1 MMTAGGRKSP
11 VHVHVDRETPVH
23 VHLKKKKKS
32 RPGVPTAVEGYRKST
47 KSGSPPFIP
56 PPGKTSKRPFTWE
69 GNSHRL
75 EVSPPLG
82 SGTLRMEDLSTSEEE
97 DVNGKIR
104 TYEKKIGS
112 LMTEVGSLKNAVEFE
127 RARQVVEKKDEQLNA
142 SRRILEE
149 QEDELLGYKQEL
161 KATVKENEAL
171 RHSVEKWK
179 EDANVTRTEVGK
191 LAGERVSLLKKLVEV
206 EMDGKA
212 AGEQLVKLRDTVR
225 KLKEDKRMSAADT
238 TLLTRQREML
248 LQKLDEFERT
258 NKGLRRLLREHQES
272 EEDHDHLR
280 KQQEVLLK
288 RLTQSDTTN
297 ERLQLEVVE
306 RDRQIETLLTQV
318 EADKDQAVAFEELK
332 KTMETTRAHLQNQL
346 RTKEMDSNRLSV
358 QIRVGIVELAIE
370 NSLFAKRKREKGL
383 EEFFLGST
391 VGTVSLEDQ
400 CEQGRLELEHMQGL
414 LTAQREKSA
423 REKEAL
429 KKAARIQKDRVSE
442 REKDLEV
449 LQEKLADRD
458 VELSETKRAEQSLKE
473 EKGDSELEIKTLK
486 SRVKELHEMVEST
499 AQEAQSNSSAL
510 TAKLSNRTQEVSALR
525 LENEQLKA
533 DIAALEERL
542 HEEEQKATSKF
553 GRELFSSHTLLTLS
567 GPGTKKVRATQSKLA
582 ELLAKLEKYEEMIED
597 YQSKV
602 NTSETEVTELQNS
615 VCEHQCRID
624 QLRKQHKSDREE
636 IKSLKVCSKE
646 YEAMLD
652 EYKNQIVSY
661 EVDIRNLKA
670 NLEQSE
676 HLLTDHRAR
685 CTYNQGQ
692 IVQLNSAIKE
702 YEVIF
707 SDYKEQRQ
715 LHHTSTAKL
724 KRSPC
729 LKENIFLKE
738 SYSRL
743 SRIDRYR
750 REAEETKNRLYE
762 FEADSQRKQQENALE
777 NEKVKM
783 KLQQRLQELEPLAD
797 LLKSTDA
804 RLQESQERMLAYE
817 RRSGDHTKLI
827 SELTQKV
834 EMQTDHLEH
843 FREKLRM
850 AQDEAKSMQAQ
861 NELLERKLS
870 EADQQ
875 NRELIGVISKK
886 EESLYQTQQRHEDLR
901 AENIRLGQQLESSVV
916 DARRQV
922 DSQKEK
928 ALVKERAAQ
937 ARITDLEAQL
947 SRATASAAQMKKSKD
962 EAERRYNSKLYDM
975 RDRLDQA
982 NSTTRSM
989 QSYVSFL
996 KTSYANVFDDLES
1009 PS

>member
-32 RPGVPTAVEGYRKST
+32 RPGVPTAVEQRLKTKRMSGFTKSAGYRKST

-69 GNSHRL
+69 GSSHRL

-358 QIRVGIVELAIE
+358 QIR
-370 NSLFAKRKREKGL
+370 SL
-383 EEFFLGST
+383 EE
-391 VGTVSLEDQ
+391 Q

-423 REKEAL
+423 REKDAL

-458 VELSETKRAEQSLKE
+458 IELSETKRAEQSLKE

-486 SRVKELHEMVEST
+486 SRLKELHEMVEST

-510 TAKLSNRTQEVSALR
+510 AAKLSNRTQEVSALR

-542 HEEEQKATSKF
+542 HEEEQKATSK
-553 GRELFSSHTLLTLS
+553 
-567 GPGTKKVRATQSKLA
+567 
-582 ELLAKLEKYEEMIED
+582 
-597 YQSKV
+597 
-602 NTSETEVTELQNS
+602 
-615 VCEHQCRID
+615 
-624 QLRKQHKSDREE
+624 
-636 IKSLKVCSKE
+636 
-646 YEAMLD
+646 
-652 EYKNQIVSY
+652 
-661 EVDIRNLKA
+661 
-670 NLEQSE
+670 
-676 HLLTDHRAR
+676 
-685 CTYNQGQ
+685 
-692 IVQLNSAIKE
+692 
-702 YEVIF
+702 
-707 SDYKEQRQ
+707 
-715 LHHTSTAKL
+715 
-724 KRSPC
+724 
-729 LKENIFLKE
+729 
-738 SYSRL
+738 
-743 SRIDRYR
+743 IDRYR
-750 REAEETKNRLYE
+750 REAEENKNRLYE

-804 RLQESQERMLAYE
+804 RLQESQDRMLAYE

>member
-32 RPGVPTAVEGYRKST
+32 RPGVPTAVEQRLKTKRMSGFTKSAGYRKST

-69 GNSHRL
+69 GSSHRL

-97 DVNGKIR
+97 DVNGMIR

-142 SRRILEE
+142 SRKILEE

-258 NKGLRRLLREHQES
+258 NKGLRRLLREQQES

-306 RDRQIETLLTQV
+306 RDRQIETLLAQV

-332 KTMETTRAHLQNQL
+332 KTMEATRAHLQNQL
-346 RTKEMDSNRLSV
+346 RTKEMDGNRLSV
-358 QIRVGIVELAIE
+358 QIR
-370 NSLFAKRKREKGL
+370 SL
-383 EEFFLGST
+383 EE
-391 VGTVSLEDQ
+391 Q

-458 VELSETKRAEQSLKE
+458 MELSETKRAEQSLKE

-486 SRVKELHEMVEST
+486 SRLKELHEMVEST
-499 AQEAQSNSSAL
+499 TQEAQSNSSAL

-542 HEEEQKATSKF
+542 HEEGQKATSK
-553 GRELFSSHTLLTLS
+553 
-567 GPGTKKVRATQSKLA
+567 
-582 ELLAKLEKYEEMIED
+582 
-597 YQSKV
+597 
-602 NTSETEVTELQNS
+602 
-615 VCEHQCRID
+615 
-624 QLRKQHKSDREE
+624 
-636 IKSLKVCSKE
+636 
-646 YEAMLD
+646 
-652 EYKNQIVSY
+652 
-661 EVDIRNLKA
+661 
-670 NLEQSE
+670 
-676 HLLTDHRAR
+676 
-685 CTYNQGQ
+685 
-692 IVQLNSAIKE
+692 
-702 YEVIF
+702 
-707 SDYKEQRQ
+707 
-715 LHHTSTAKL
+715 
-724 KRSPC
+724 
-729 LKENIFLKE
+729 
-738 SYSRL
+738 
-743 SRIDRYR
+743 IDRYR

-762 FEADSQRKQQENALE
+762 YEADSQRKQQENALE

-817 RRSGDHTKLI
+817 RRSGDQTKLI

-870 EADQQ
+870 DADQQ

-1009 PS
+1009 PR

>member
-32 RPGVPTAVEGYRKST
+32 RPGVPTAVEQRLKTKRLSGFTKSAGYRKST

-346 RTKEMDSNRLSV
+346 RTKEMDNNRLSV
-358 QIRVGIVELAIE
+358 QIR
-370 NSLFAKRKREKGL
+370 
-383 EEFFLGST
+383 
-391 VGTVSLEDQ
+391 SLEDQ

-542 HEEEQKATSKF
+542 HEEEQKATSK
-553 GRELFSSHTLLTLS
+553 
-567 GPGTKKVRATQSKLA
+567 
-582 ELLAKLEKYEEMIED
+582 
-597 YQSKV
+597 
-602 NTSETEVTELQNS
+602 
-615 VCEHQCRID
+615 
-624 QLRKQHKSDREE
+624 
-636 IKSLKVCSKE
+636 
-646 YEAMLD
+646 
-652 EYKNQIVSY
+652 
-661 EVDIRNLKA
+661 
-670 NLEQSE
+670 
-676 HLLTDHRAR
+676 
-685 CTYNQGQ
+685 
-692 IVQLNSAIKE
+692 
-702 YEVIF
+702 
-707 SDYKEQRQ
+707 
-715 LHHTSTAKL
+715 
-724 KRSPC
+724 
-729 LKENIFLKE
+729 
-738 SYSRL
+738 
-743 SRIDRYR
+743 IDRYR

>member
-32 RPGVPTAVEGYRKST
+32 RPGVPTAVEQRLKTKRMSGFTKSSGYRKST

-56 PPGKTSKRPFTWE
+56 PPGKTSKKPFTWE
-69 GNSHRL
+69 GSSHRL

-358 QIRVGIVELAIE
+358 QIR
-370 NSLFAKRKREKGL
+370 
-383 EEFFLGST
+383 
-391 VGTVSLEDQ
+391 SLEDQ

-423 REKEAL
+423 REKDAL
-429 KKAARIQKDRVSE
+429 KKAARIQKDRVSD

-458 VELSETKRAEQSLKE
+458 MELSETKRAEQSLKE

-510 TAKLSNRTQEVSALR
+510 AAKLSNRTQEVSALR

-542 HEEEQKATSKF
+542 HEEEQKATSK
-553 GRELFSSHTLLTLS
+553 
-567 GPGTKKVRATQSKLA
+567 
-582 ELLAKLEKYEEMIED
+582 
-597 YQSKV
+597 
-602 NTSETEVTELQNS
+602 
-615 VCEHQCRID
+615 
-624 QLRKQHKSDREE
+624 
-636 IKSLKVCSKE
+636 
-646 YEAMLD
+646 
-652 EYKNQIVSY
+652 
-661 EVDIRNLKA
+661 
-670 NLEQSE
+670 
-676 HLLTDHRAR
+676 
-685 CTYNQGQ
+685 
-692 IVQLNSAIKE
+692 
-702 YEVIF
+702 
-707 SDYKEQRQ
+707 
-715 LHHTSTAKL
+715 
-724 KRSPC
+724 
-729 LKENIFLKE
+729 
-738 SYSRL
+738 
-743 SRIDRYR
+743 IDRYR
-750 REAEETKNRLYE
+750 REAEENKNRLYE
-762 FEADSQRKQQENALE
+762 YEADSQRKQQENALE

>member
-32 RPGVPTAVEGYRKST
+32 RPGVPTAVEQRLKTKRMSGFTKSAGYRKST

-69 GNSHRL
+69 GSSHRL

-358 QIRVGIVELAIE
+358 QIR
-370 NSLFAKRKREKGL
+370 SL
-383 EEFFLGST
+383 EE
-391 VGTVSLEDQ
+391 Q

-423 REKEAL
+423 REKDAL

-458 VELSETKRAEQSLKE
+458 MELSETKRAEQSLKE

-486 SRVKELHEMVEST
+486 SRLKELHEMVEST
-499 AQEAQSNSSAL
+499 AQEAQNNSSAL
-510 TAKLSNRTQEVSALR
+510 AAKLSNRTQEVSALR

-542 HEEEQKATSKF
+542 HEEEQKATSK
-553 GRELFSSHTLLTLS
+553 
-567 GPGTKKVRATQSKLA
+567 
-582 ELLAKLEKYEEMIED
+582 
-597 YQSKV
+597 
-602 NTSETEVTELQNS
+602 
-615 VCEHQCRID
+615 
-624 QLRKQHKSDREE
+624 
-636 IKSLKVCSKE
+636 
-646 YEAMLD
+646 
-652 EYKNQIVSY
+652 
-661 EVDIRNLKA
+661 
-670 NLEQSE
+670 
-676 HLLTDHRAR
+676 
-685 CTYNQGQ
+685 
-692 IVQLNSAIKE
+692 
-702 YEVIF
+702 
-707 SDYKEQRQ
+707 
-715 LHHTSTAKL
+715 
-724 KRSPC
+724 
-729 LKENIFLKE
+729 
-738 SYSRL
+738 
-743 SRIDRYR
+743 IDRYR
-750 REAEETKNRLYE
+750 REAEENKNRLYE

-804 RLQESQERMLAYE
+804 RLQESQDRMLAYE

>member
-32 RPGVPTAVEGYRKST
+32 RPGVPTAVEQRLKTKRMSGFTKSAGYRKST

-69 GNSHRL
+69 GSSHRL

-358 QIRVGIVELAIE
+358 QIR
-370 NSLFAKRKREKGL
+370 SL
-383 EEFFLGST
+383 EE
-391 VGTVSLEDQ
+391 Q

-423 REKEAL
+423 REKDAL

-442 REKDLEV
+442 REKDLQV

-458 VELSETKRAEQSLKE
+458 MELSETKRAEQSLKE

-486 SRVKELHEMVEST
+486 SRLKELHEMVEST

-510 TAKLSNRTQEVSALR
+510 AAKLSNRTQEVSALR

-542 HEEEQKATSKF
+542 HEEEQKATSK
-553 GRELFSSHTLLTLS
+553 
-567 GPGTKKVRATQSKLA
+567 
-582 ELLAKLEKYEEMIED
+582 
-597 YQSKV
+597 
-602 NTSETEVTELQNS
+602 
-615 VCEHQCRID
+615 
-624 QLRKQHKSDREE
+624 
-636 IKSLKVCSKE
+636 
-646 YEAMLD
+646 
-652 EYKNQIVSY
+652 
-661 EVDIRNLKA
+661 
-670 NLEQSE
+670 
-676 HLLTDHRAR
+676 
-685 CTYNQGQ
+685 
-692 IVQLNSAIKE
+692 
-702 YEVIF
+702 
-707 SDYKEQRQ
+707 
-715 LHHTSTAKL
+715 
-724 KRSPC
+724 
-729 LKENIFLKE
+729 
-738 SYSRL
+738 
-743 SRIDRYR
+743 IDRYR
-750 REAEETKNRLYE
+750 REAEENKNRLYE

-804 RLQESQERMLAYE
+804 RLQESQDRMLAYE

>member
-1 MMTAGGRKSP
+1 MTAGGRKSP

-32 RPGVPTAVEGYRKST
+32 RPGVPTAVEQRLKTKRMSGFTKSAGYRKST

-69 GNSHRL
+69 GSSHRL

-358 QIRVGIVELAIE
+358 QIR
-370 NSLFAKRKREKGL
+370 SL
-383 EEFFLGST
+383 EE
-391 VGTVSLEDQ
+391 Q

-423 REKEAL
+423 REKDAL

-458 VELSETKRAEQSLKE
+458 IELSETKRAEQSLKE

-486 SRVKELHEMVEST
+486 SRLKELHEMVEST

-510 TAKLSNRTQEVSALR
+510 AAKLSNRTQEVSAIR

-542 HEEEQKATSKF
+542 HEEEQKATSK
-553 GRELFSSHTLLTLS
+553 
-567 GPGTKKVRATQSKLA
+567 
-582 ELLAKLEKYEEMIED
+582 
-597 YQSKV
+597 
-602 NTSETEVTELQNS
+602 
-615 VCEHQCRID
+615 
-624 QLRKQHKSDREE
+624 
-636 IKSLKVCSKE
+636 
-646 YEAMLD
+646 
-652 EYKNQIVSY
+652 
-661 EVDIRNLKA
+661 
-670 NLEQSE
+670 
-676 HLLTDHRAR
+676 
-685 CTYNQGQ
+685 
-692 IVQLNSAIKE
+692 
-702 YEVIF
+702 
-707 SDYKEQRQ
+707 
-715 LHHTSTAKL
+715 
-724 KRSPC
+724 
-729 LKENIFLKE
+729 
-738 SYSRL
+738 
-743 SRIDRYR
+743 IDRYR
-750 REAEETKNRLYE
+750 REAEENKNRLYE

-804 RLQESQERMLAYE
+804 RLQESQDRMLAYE